1 MPEEGR
7 IVVAAFL
14 ELLTAVERTAPLK
27 PAAIGV
33 ILIRTTYFPQ
43 LIYFHDFKINFL
55 LSC

>member
-7 IVVAAFL
+7 VVGTAFL
-14 ELLTAVERTAPLK
+14 GLLTAVERTAPLK
-27 PAAIGV
+27 PAAVGV

-43 LIYFHDFKINFL
+43 LLYFHDFKIDFL